1 MEEDDIETKEKQEYL
16 RINILEKGY
25 NADDFMEYLE
35 ILGGE
40 KGLEIRNWSKNDLVK
55 AVHDF
60 IKSHPKDEGKINF
73 ENINYNNNEN
83 NNIIEV
89 NDNNINNVNNNNDNE
104 NNKIIINENYIN
116 EQSEINNQENN
127 NNNKFEYYVNC
138 KISET
143 TEIST
148 KNEVEI
154 TISDPQ
160 KTEGGLFSKSYI
172 TYLIKTKPFNF
183 EVRRRFRDFNWLR
196 GVLTSQYPN
205 CIIPP
210 LAKSSFFVNID
221 DYTISK
227 RVEVLQKFMTE
238 LVTHPLLRNSQIL
251 YDFLSIKDKK
261 EFSNKKE
268 VYNAL
273 SIPNKIEEMKTLSG
287 EINVEI
293 NNKKSAFIETIK
305 KNCENNE
312 ELMKKLS
319 KEYKLLNTQI
329 FDVSLKMK
337 DIANIWDELYKKG
350 NQNLEGEKIL
360 GIYDVMGKLME
371 DWAKMEEIQINLI
384 NKKVREYFRYIRNEY
399 KCIKDYYNI
408 YENSKNQYIKA
419 HIKLIDIKEDY
430 FENEDVEKWGLS
442 QEDLN
447 NKMLFLRNKE
457 LAFSKMLPEE
467 TKKVN
472 DYKNLY
478 GGYLNSLIDEYQKI
492 QNFNKIRHKEN
503 ILLFI
508 KEMIENLA
516 DFHVSLTNLISYI
529 DIMKED
535 IIY

>member
-60 IKSHPKDEGKINF
+60 IKSHPKDEDKINF
-73 ENINYNNNEN
+73 ENKNYNNNGN
-83 NNIIEV
+83 NKIIEV
-89 NDNNINNVNNNNDNE
+89 NNNNINNNNI
-104 NNKIIINENYIN
+104 IIINENYIN

-127 NNNKFEYYVNC
+127 NNNKFEHYVNC

-148 KNEVEI
+148 KNDVEI

-172 TYLIKTKPFNF
+172 TYLIKTKPFQF

-196 GVLTSQYPN
+196 GILTSQYPN

-210 LAKSSFFVNID
+210 LGKSSFFINTD

-227 RVEVLQKFMTE
+227 RVGILQKFMTE

-251 YDFLSIKDKK
+251 YDFLSIEDKK

-293 NNKKSAFIETIK
+293 NNEKNAFIEKIK

-319 KEYKLLNTQI
+319 KEYKILNTQI

-337 DIANIWDELYKKG
+337 DIANIWDE
-350 NQNLEGEKIL
+350 
-360 GIYDVMGKLME
+360 
-371 DWAKMEEIQINLI
+371 
-384 NKKVREYFRYIRNEY
+384 
-399 KCIKDYYNI
+399 
-408 YENSKNQYIKA
+408 YIKKE
-419 HIKLIDIKEDY
+419 IKI
-430 FENEDVEKWGLS
+430 
-442 QEDLN
+442 
-447 NKMLFLRNKE
+447 
-457 LAFSKMLPEE
+457 
-467 TKKVN
+467 
-472 DYKNLY
+472 
-478 GGYLNSLIDEYQKI
+478 
-492 QNFNKIRHKEN
+492 
-503 ILLFI
+503 
-508 KEMIENLA
+508 
-516 DFHVSLTNLISYI
+516 
-529 DIMKED
+529 
-535 IIY
+535 

>member
-1 MEEDDIETKEKQEYL
+1 MEDDDIETKEKQEYL

-60 IKSHPKDEGKINF
+60 IKTHPKDEGKINI
-73 ENINYNNNEN
+73 ENNNNEN
-83 NNIIEV
+83 E
-89 NDNNINNVNNNNDNE
+89 INNNGINNCINNNNNNDN
-104 NNKIIINENYIN
+104 NNIIINENYIN
-116 EQSEINNQENN
+116 EQGDIINQEDNN
-127 NNNKFEYYVNC
+127 NNNKLEQYVYC

-148 KNEVEI
+148 KNDVEI

-160 KTEGGLFSKSYI
+160 KTEGGLFSKSYV
-172 TYLIKTKPFNF
+172 TYLIKTKPFKL
-183 EVRRRFRDFNWLR
+183 EVRRRFRDFEWLR
-196 GVLTSQYPN
+196 GILASQYPN

-210 LAKSSFFVNID
+210 LFKSTYFRNID
-221 DYTISK
+221 DYIISK
-227 RVEVLQKFMTE
+227 RVGVLQKFITE
-238 LVTHPLLRNSQIL
+238 IVTHPLLRNSQIL

-268 VYNAL
+268 VYNSL
-273 SIPNKIEEMKTLSG
+273 SIPNKIEEMKTLNG

-293 NNKKSAFIETIK
+293 NNEKSAIIEKIK
-305 KNCENNE
+305 KNSENNE

-319 KEYKLLNTQI
+319 KEYKTLNTQI

-337 DIANIWDELYKKG
+337 DIAGIWDELYKKG

-360 GIYDVMGKLME
+360 GIYDVMGKIME

-384 NKKVREYFRYIRNEY
+384 NKKIREYFRYIRNEY
-399 KCIKDYYNI
+399 KCIKDYCNI

-430 FENEDVEKWGLS
+430 FENEDIEKWGLN
-442 QEDLN
+442 QEELN

-467 TKKVN
+467 TNKVN

-478 GGYLNSLIDEYQKI
+478 GGYLNSFINEYQKI

-503 ILLFI
+503 TLIFI

-516 DFHVSLTNLISYI
+516 DFHLSLTNLISYI

-535 IIY
+535 IIYN